1 MASVQKYILKDGKE
15 RWMYVIENGT
25 DPITG
30 KRERIVKRGFLKEK
44 EAIKAARD
52 MEYEMERWNLDLKNK
67 ITFKELT
74 EEWFKHYQSM
84 GVKKATIRIREYE
97 TNKLL
102 IYFSN
107 KKVKDITQVM
117 YQRFLNEMNKEL
129 KINTLSGIQ
138 GTAKMIFK
146 YARELGV
153 IHNDPTEFAKLP
165 KKIKTVEEIENENI
179 QDVYFEKNELKEFLD
194 VALTHGK
201 KDDYFIFN
209 MLAWTGMRL
218 GELLALKWSDI
229 DLENRT
235 ISITKTLYNPNN
247 NILSHELTPPKTSG
261 SVRTIDIEPELIE
274 LVKSH
279 RLLQKQ
285 VKLSLGS
292 KYTDFDFVVTKL
304 KPPNLGYPYYL
315 KLVNI
320 RMQAILKHTTIKKH
334 LTPHSFRH
342 THTSLLAEVDVPLE
356 LIMERLGHES
366 DKTTTKVYL
375 HVTKERKKE
384 ASEKFGNLMR
394 SL

>member
-1 MASVQKYILKDGKE
+1 MASVQKYKLKDGKE

-25 DPITG
+25 NPISG

-52 MEYEMERWNLDLKNK
+52 MEYEMEKWNLDLKNK
-67 ITFKELT
+67 ITFRELT
-74 EEWFKHYQSM
+74 EEWFKHYRSM

-97 TNKLL
+97 SNKLL
-102 IYFSN
+102 TYFSD
-107 KKVKDITQVM
+107 KKVKDITQVL
-117 YQRFLNEMNKEL
+117 YQRFLNEMNNEL
-129 KINTLSGIQ
+129 NINTLSGIN

-146 YARELGV
+146 YARELGI

-165 KKIKTVEEIENENI
+165 KKIKTVEEIENENV
-179 QDVYFEKNELKEFLD
+179 QDVYFEKHELKEFLD
-194 VALTHGK
+194 SALEYGK

-247 NILSHELTPPKTSG
+247 NILSQELTPPKTNG

-274 LVKSH
+274 LLKSH

-285 VKLSLGS
+285 VKLALGAE
-292 KYTDFDFVVTKL
+292 YNDFDFVATKL
-304 KPPNLGYPYYL
+304 KPPNSGHPYHS
-315 KLVNI
+315 KLVNV
-320 RMQAILKHTTIKKH
+320 RMQVILKHTKIKKH

-375 HVTKERKKE
+375 HVTKDRKKE

-394 SL
+394 RL